1 MAGVSKH
8 LGDSEDF
15 WSYSSTRFDSSIVCE
30 KQWVERWMNF
40 QKQECHTNFNSN
52 FPFIG
57 VKIVVTTQ
65 NRIQSRIGLIS
76 TFTSVLQ
83 R

>member
-1 MAGVSKH
+1 MAEVSKH

-40 QKQECHTNFNSN
+40 QKQECYTNFNSN

-57 VKIVVTTQ
+57 EK
-65 NRIQSRIGLIS
+65 L
-76 TFTSVLQ
+76 
-83 R
+83 